1 MKANIIDVYFDSQGI
16 SILRRIDRQQFLY
29 KKTLRV
35 ISKLQ
40 LNLIFST
47 FSFQNDRARTI
58 EATT

>member
-29 KKTLRV
+29 KKTIRV
-35 ISKLQ
+35 ISKLLKIQ
-40 LNLIFST
+40 FLST

-58 EATT
+58 KATT

>member
-1 MKANIIDVYFDSQGI
+1 MKANIIDVYFDSQRI

-40 LNLIFST
+40 LNLILST

-58 EATT
+58 KATT